1 MPPSEHPMP
10 GASRPDLA
18 DVPDRPLSV
27 PLLIR
32 GSFDNGLFVACCAV
46 AVVAS
51 FVGVMILRDGE
62 VTGAACVFGVA
73 AIAAGPALFMGL
85 WLRQQ
90 REWLEV
96 TSAGFVLSGRA
107 GRRVYTDGQV

>member
-1 MPPSEHPMP
+1 MPPSEYPMP
-10 GASRPDLA
+10 GDARPDLA
-18 DVPDRPLSV
+18 DLPDRPLSV

-46 AVVAS
+46 AVVAL
-51 FVGVMILRDGE
+51 FVGAMLLRDAE
-62 VTGAACVFGVA
+62 LMGAACVFGVA
-73 AIAAGPALFMGL
+73 ALAGVPALFMGV

-96 TSAGFVLSGRA
+96 TSAGF
-107 GRRVYTDGQV
+107 